1 MKKIKDGTKNKLKE
15 KKKYFFIKITN
26 LLHKKCCQLLL
37 KNVPN
42 LQNAIKGRFQA
53 LITQREDTTTP
64 SRQEVIT

>member
-1 MKKIKDGTKNKLKE
+1 MEQKKKKNKL
-15 KKKYFFIKITN
+15 FFFIKIKIKITN
-26 LLHKKCCQLLL
+26 LLNKKCCQLLL

-64 SRQEVIT
+64 SRQEVVT